1 MSSGTRTERFH
12 TAAWR
17 ISMWAGAAFACGTFL
32 VFIWLHRF
40 VAADIQRR
48 SDAWLTGEVQV
59 LSDVAEQTPRDRR
72 YSAVVSE
79 VAELA
84 SREVP
89 NRLRSSSPSNDSVF
103 FLQAGQQGN
112 LQLWV
117 GSGEGGIF
125 LNAISS
131 ARWQPNVPAD
141 IEVPGNAVPF
151 RVASVTTDDGG
162 HIYLGLSERD
172 ELHVLRSLRIRFIA
186 IGAIIVGFGFLIV
199 FAATRRMLRQVQR
212 ITAAASRIGQSD
224 IRTRVPVSGRHDEIG
239 LLSKTLNGMLDRIE
253 SSMHQLHTITDSL
266 AHDLRSPLTA
276 VRGKLEL
283 ALASEPDTEAG
294 EQIVAAIEEL
304 DRLSRVLTTS
314 LDVAEADAN
323 ALRLRCERI
332 ELVAVVQDL
341 VELYEPSMAE
351 RDLHIGVLRD
361 APVYALADS
370 ALLHRLIANLL
381 DNEMKHIPAGS
392 NVTVQ
397 VQELDGHATMIWEDD
412 GPGFGEEVRSQL
424 FETRAKGT
432 RSAGYG
438 LGLAFV
444 QAVTRAQ
451 GGFVTAGNR
460 AGGGAR
466 LVIALPLAHPNAP
479 VAGTQIVVSA

>member
-1 MSSGTRTERFH
+1 MSSGTGTERFH

-17 ISMWAGAAFACGTFL
+17 ISMWAGAAFACGTLL
-32 VFIWLHRF
+32 VFISLHRF
-40 VAADIQRR
+40 VADDIQRR

-59 LSDVAEQTPRDRR
+59 LSDVAEETPRDRR

-89 NRLRSSSPSNDSVF
+89 NRLRSSSPTNDSVF
-103 FLQAGQQGN
+103 FLQTDEQGHVE
-112 LQLWV
+112 LWV
-117 GSGEGGIF
+117 GAGDGGTF
-125 LNAISS
+125 LQAIRA
-131 ARWQPNVPAD
+131 ARWQSDVPAD
-141 IEVPGNAVPF
+141 IRVQGSGVPF
-151 RVASVTTDDGG
+151 RVASVSTEDGA

-172 ELHVLRSLRIRFIA
+172 ELHVLRSLRMRFIA

-199 FAATRRMLRQVQR
+199 FAATWRMLRQVQH

-239 LLSKTLNGMLDRIE
+239 LLSTTLNGMLDRIE
-253 SSMHQLHTITDSL
+253 SAMHQLHTITDSV

-283 ALASEPDTEAG
+283 ALASDVDSEAG
-294 EQIVAAIEEL
+294 EQIVSAIEEL
-304 DRLSRVLTTS
+304 DRLNRVLTTS

-323 ALRLRCERI
+323 ALRLRCEPV
-332 ELVAVVQDL
+332 ELGAVVQSL

-351 RDLHIGVLRD
+351 RNLRISLRRE
-361 APVYALADS
+361 ALVYALVDP

-381 DNEMKHIPAGS
+381 DNEMKHIPTGS
-392 NVTVQ
+392 HVSVLVQ
-397 VQELDGHATMIWEDD
+397 GLEGQAAMVWEDD
-412 GPGFGEEVRSQL
+412 GPGFGEEVRAQL
-424 FETRAKGT
+424 FEARAKGS

-444 QAVTRAQ
+444 HAVTRAQ
-451 GGFVTAGNR
+451 GGTVMASNR
-460 AGGGAR
+460 PEGGAR
-466 LVIALPLAHPNAP
+466 LVVTLPLAHGPQSSAP
-479 VAGTQIVVSA
+479 LRDVILA